1 MHPQRRTKT
10 DARTTRSK
18 NSDVR
23 SPHPRTAP
31 PQANALSS
39 RGSAPDAV
47 ATGERQV
54 NLSLPVPRITGV
66 SAVGAG
72 SGLIVAVATGNVEP
86 VYVWPCVALAGL
98 GMAYDLAR
106 RLLARPPRR

>member
-10 DARTTRSK
+10 DAKAIKVKKTGELHAPTAPSRSK
-18 NSDVR
+18 DAS
-23 SPHPRTAP
+23 
-31 PQANALSS
+31 
-39 RGSAPDAV
+39 GAPDV
-47 ATGERQV
+47 GQTGERRMNV
-54 NLSLPVPRITGV
+54 SFAVPRITGV

-98 GMAYDLAR
+98 GMAYDLGR
-106 RLLARPPRR
+106 RILTRPPRR